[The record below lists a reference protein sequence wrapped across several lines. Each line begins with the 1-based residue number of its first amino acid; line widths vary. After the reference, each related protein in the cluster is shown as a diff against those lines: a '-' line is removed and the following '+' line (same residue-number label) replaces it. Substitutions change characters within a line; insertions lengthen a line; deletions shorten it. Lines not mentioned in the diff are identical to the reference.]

1 MSDKLIIATGTSRYD
16 THWKSEKMTWDS
28 LVERLSQVQRTQETV
43 AEYKKMEK
51 LKKGEVKDVGG
62 FVGGYIPE
70 EGRRVKGAFK
80 ERYLLTLDADSPT
93 DDFQLGLDI
102 TLGGYEYCLYSTHSH
117 ADKDPRYRVIVP
129 TDRPMSVDE
138 FEAVSRRIAGDI
150 GIESFDTSTHEA
162 ERLMYWPSCPRD
174 AKYVFRHNKGELL
187 PVDTVLAQYRD
198 WHDTSLW
205 PTSDKDEAV
214 RKRLAA
220 KQGDPLTKPG
230 LIGAFNRCYTI
241 SAAIEKFLP
250 DIYEP
255 CDKPGRYTYTPGTSV
270 GGLVIYDNDTFAY
283 SHHGTDPIMGR
294 LVNAFDLVRLHKFG
308 QLDADCDR
316 DTKVNELPSMKAMKD
331 FVIADGEAPVLL
343 DSERAQDIDWDGGVA
358 EEDDS
363 EWRKKLSRDKNGVAR
378 STATNCKLILK
389 HDPLL
394 KGKFG
399 LDEFAHRLV
408 RLGPLP
414 WPTGQDESKF
424 WTDNDDACL
433 RNYFTD
439 VYGITGRGI
448 IDDALQEMMTVNKF
462 HPVRDYLTT
471 LKWDGVER
479 VSRLFVECLGAAD
492 TPYVRAVTRKWLV
505 AAVARVMR
513 PGVKFDTAIVLYGPQ
528 GMGKSVILSKLG
540 KSWFNDSL
548 ADVQSKDALEQIQG
562 SWIVEL
568 AELAPTFKK
577 DNEIVKSFLSRS
589 TDRFRAPYGRRT
601 EEYPRQCVF
610 AGSTNDLLFLK
621 DRTGNRRFWPITAGA
636 IEPVKRSW
644 DMTDEDI
651 DQIWAEAF
659 ELWANCEPLVLPP
672 ELEKDALEAQQAHT
686 EGTELVGLIE
696 EYLATPLPD
705 DWEKKELWERQEY
718 LKEYG
723 ANKLDESKI
732 GSNPRDKVCALEIW
746 CELLYGDRKNLTNAK
761 AREIISIL
769 QSLGTWV
776 PYNTSTG
783 KMRFGTMY
791 GIQKA
796 FVPKST

>member
-16 THWKSEKMTWDS
+16 THWKSEEMTWAS

-43 AEYKKMEK
+43 AAYKKMEK
-51 LKKGEVKDVGG
+51 LQKGEVKDVGG

-70 EGRRVKGAFK
+70 EGRRVKGAVK

-102 TLGGYEYCLYSTHSH
+102 TLGDYEYCLYSTHSH
-117 ADKDPRYRVIVP
+117 TDKEPRYRVIVP
-129 TDRPMSVDE
+129 TDRPMTVDE

-150 GIESFDTSTHEA
+150 GIESFDASTHEA

-174 AKYVFRHNKGELL
+174 AEYVFRHNTGALL
-187 PVDTVLAQYRD
+187 PVDTVLSQYHD

-241 SAAIEKFLP
+241 SAAIEKFLS

-255 CDKPGRYTYTPGTSV
+255 CNTPGRYTYTPGTSV

-343 DSERAQDIDWDGGVA
+343 DSERAQDIDWDGGIA
-358 EEDDS
+358 DEDS
-363 EWRKKLSRDKNGVAR
+363 GEWRKKLSRDKNGVAR
-378 STATNCKLILK
+378 STATNCKLILQ

-448 IDDALQEMMTVNKF
+448 IDDALREMMTVNKF

-479 VSRLFVECLGAAD
+479 VSRLFVECLGASD
-492 TPYVRAVTRKWLV
+492 TPYVKAVTRKWLV

-636 IEPVKRSW
+636 MEPIKRSW

-659 ELWANCEPLVLPP
+659 NLWANCEPLVLPP

-705 DWEKKELWERQEY
+705 DWEKKDVFERREY
-718 LKEYG
+718 LENYDPDTSDG
-723 ANKLDESKI
+723 YLM
-732 GSNPRDKVCALEIW
+732 RDKVCAVEIW
-746 CELLYGDRKNLTNAK
+746 CEVLGGERRNLTNAK
-761 AREIISIL
+761 AREIIGIL
-769 QSLGTWV
+769 QSLEGWA
-776 PYNTSTG
+776 PYQHGSG
-783 KMRFGTMY
+783 RIRFGKLY
-791 GIQKA
+791 GVQTA
-796 FVPKST
+796 FTPKST

>member
-16 THWKSEKMTWDS
+16 THWKSEQMTWAS

-51 LKKGEVKDVGG
+51 LQKGEVKDVGG

-70 EGRRVKGAFK
+70 EGRRVKGAVK

-93 DDFQLGLDI
+93 EDFQLGLDI

-117 ADKDPRYRVIVP
+117 TDKEPRYRVIVP

-138 FEAVSRRIAGDI
+138 FEAVSRWIAGDI
-150 GIESFDTSTHEA
+150 GIESFDASTHEA

-174 AKYVFRHNKGELL
+174 AQYVFRHNKGALL
-187 PVDTVLAQYRD
+187 SVDTVLAQYHD

-241 SAAIEKFLP
+241 SAAIEKFLS

-255 CDKPGRYTYTPGTSV
+255 CNTPGRYTYTPGTSV

-343 DSERAQDIDWDGGVA
+343 DSERAQDIDWDGGIA
-358 EEDDS
+358 DEDS
-363 EWRKKLSRDKNGVAR
+363 GEWRKKLSRDKNGVAR
-378 STATNCKLILK
+378 STATNCKLILQ

-479 VSRLFVECLGAAD
+479 VSRLFVECLGASD
-492 TPYVRAVTRKWLV
+492 TPYVKAVTRKWLV

-636 IEPVKRSW
+636 MEPIKRSW

-659 ELWANCEPLVLPP
+659 NLWANCEPLVLPP

-705 DWEKKELWERQEY
+705 DWEKKDVFERREY
-718 LKEYG
+718 LENYDPDTSDG
-723 ANKLDESKI
+723 YLM
-732 GSNPRDKVCALEIW
+732 RDKVCAVEIW
-746 CELLYGDRKNLTNAK
+746 CEVLGGERRNLTNAK
-761 AREIISIL
+761 AREIIGIL
-769 QSLGTWV
+769 QSLEGWE
-776 PYNTSTG
+776 PYQHGSG
-783 KMRFGTMY
+783 RIRFGKLY
-791 GIQKA
+791 GVQTA
-796 FVPKST
+796 FTPKST

>member
-16 THWKSEKMTWDS
+16 THWKSEEMTWDS
-28 LVERLSQVQRTQETV
+28 LLERLSQVQRTQETV

-70 EGRRVKGAFK
+70 EGRRVKGAVQ

-117 ADKDPRYRVIVP
+117 TDKEPRYRIIVP

-150 GIESFDTSTHEA
+150 GIESFDASTHEA

-174 AKYVFRHNKGELL
+174 AKYVFRHNQGSLL

-343 DSERAQDIDWDGGVA
+343 DSERAQDIDWDGGIA
-358 EEDDS
+358 DEDDN

-378 STATNCKLILK
+378 STATNCKLILQ

-705 DWEKKELWERQEY
+705 DWEKKDVFERREY
-718 LKEYG
+718 LENYDPDTSDG
-723 ANKLDESKI
+723 YLMRE
-732 GSNPRDKVCALEIW
+732 RVCAVEIW
-746 CELLYGDRKNLTNAK
+746 CEVLGGERRNLTNAK
-761 AREIISIL
+761 AREIIGIL
-769 QSLGTWV
+769 QSLEGWE
-776 PYNTSTG
+776 PYQHGSG
-783 KMRFGTMY
+783 RIRFGKLY
-791 GIQKA
+791 GVQTA
-796 FVPKST
+796 FTPKST

>member
-16 THWKSEKMTWDS
+16 THWKSEEMTWAS

-51 LKKGEVKDVGG
+51 LQKGEVKDVGG

-70 EGRRVKGAFK
+70 EGRRVKGAVK
-80 ERYLLTLDADSPT
+80 ERYLLTLDADSPS

-102 TLGGYEYCLYSTHSH
+102 TLGDYEYCLYSTHSH
-117 ADKDPRYRVIVP
+117 TDKEPRYRVIVP

-150 GIESFDTSTHEA
+150 GIESFDASTHEA

-174 AKYVFRHNKGELL
+174 AKYVFRHNKGSLL

-241 SAAIEKFLP
+241 SAAIEKFLS

-255 CDKPGRYTYTPGTSV
+255 CDTPGRYTYTPGTSV

-316 DTKVNELPSMKAMKD
+316 DTKVNELPSMKAMKN

-343 DSERAQDIDWDGGVA
+343 DSERAQDIDWDSGIA
-358 EEDDS
+358 EEDS

-378 STATNCKLILK
+378 STATNCKLILQ

-705 DWEKKELWERQEY
+705 DWEKKDVFERREY
-718 LKEYG
+718 LENYG
-723 ANKLDESKI
+723 ANRLDESKK
-732 GSNPRDKVCALEIW
+732 GSNPRDKVCAIEIW

-769 QSLGTWV
+769 QSLGSWV

-796 FVPKST
+796 FVPKSP

>member
-16 THWKSEKMTWDS
+16 THWKSEEMTWAS

-51 LKKGEVKDVGG
+51 LQKGEVKDVGG

-70 EGRRVKGAFK
+70 EGRRVKGAVK

-93 DDFQLGLDI
+93 EDFQLGLDI

-117 ADKDPRYRVIVP
+117 TDKEPRYRVIVP

-138 FEAVSRRIAGDI
+138 FEAVSRWIAGDI
-150 GIESFDTSTHEA
+150 GIESFDASTHEA

-220 KQGDPLTKPG
+220 KQGDPLSKPG

-241 SAAIEKFLP
+241 SAAIEKFLS

-316 DTKVNELPSMKAMKD
+316 DTKVNDLPSMKAMKD

-343 DSERAQDIDWDGGVA
+343 DSERAQDIDWDGGIA
-358 EEDDS
+358 DEDNG

-378 STATNCKLILK
+378 STATNCKLILQ

-513 PGVKFDTAIVLYGPQ
+513 PGVKFDTAMVLYGPQ

-672 ELEKDALEAQQAHT
+672 ELEKDAIEAQQAHT

-705 DWEKKELWERQEY
+705 DWEKKDIFERREY
-718 LKEYG
+718 LENYDPDTSDG
-723 ANKLDESKI
+723 YLMRE
-732 GSNPRDKVCALEIW
+732 RVCAVEIW
-746 CELLYGDRKNLTNAK
+746 CEVLGGERRNLTNAK

-769 QSLGTWV
+769 QTIEGWE
-776 PYNTSTG
+776 PYQQGTG
-783 KMRFGTMY
+783 KIRFGKLY
-791 GIQKA
+791 GPQKA
-796 FVPKST
+796 FTTKSL

>member
-16 THWKSEKMTWDS
+16 THWKSEEMTWAS

-51 LKKGEVKDVGG
+51 LQKGEVKDVGG

-70 EGRRVKGAFK
+70 EGRRVKGAVK

-102 TLGGYEYCLYSTHSH
+102 ALGGYEYCLYSTHSH
-117 ADKDPRYRVIVP
+117 TDKEPRYRVIVP

-150 GIESFDTSTHEA
+150 GIESFDASTHEA

-174 AKYVFRHNKGELL
+174 AEYVFRHNKGALL
-187 PVDTVLAQYRD
+187 PVDTVLAQYHD

-241 SAAIEKFLP
+241 SAAIEKFLS

-255 CDKPGRYTYTPGTSV
+255 CDTPGRYTYTPGTSV

-308 QLDADCDR
+308 NLDADCDR

-343 DSERAQDIDWDGGVA
+343 DSERAQDIDWDSGVA
-358 EEDDS
+358 DEDDS

-378 STATNCKLILK
+378 STATNCKLILQ

-408 RLGPLP
+408 SLGPLP

-479 VSRLFVECLGAAD
+479 VSRLFVECLGASD

-672 ELEKDALEAQQAHT
+672 ELEKDAIEAQQAHT

-705 DWEKKELWERQEY
+705 DWEKKDVFERREY
-718 LKEYG
+718 LENYDPDTSDG
-723 ANKLDESKI
+723 YLMRE
-732 GSNPRDKVCALEIW
+732 KVCAVEIW
-746 CELLYGDRKNLTNAK
+746 CEVLGGERRNLTNAK

-769 QSLGTWV
+769 QSLEGWE
-776 PYNTSTG
+776 PYQQGSG
-783 KMRFGTMY
+783 RIRFGKLY
-791 GIQKA
+791 GVQTA
-796 FVPKST
+796 FTPKSP

>member
-16 THWKSEKMTWDS
+16 THWKSEEMTWDS

-51 LKKGEVKDVGG
+51 LQKGEVKDVGG

-70 EGRRVKGAFK
+70 EGRRVKGAVK

-117 ADKDPRYRVIVP
+117 TDKEPRYRIIVP

-241 SAAIEKFLP
+241 SAAIEKFLS

-255 CDKPGRYTYTPGTSV
+255 CDTPGRYTYTPGTSV

-316 DTKVNELPSMKAMKD
+316 DTKINELPSMKAMKD

-343 DSERAQDIDWDGGVA
+343 DSERAQDIDWDGGMA
-358 EEDDS
+358 DEDS
-363 EWRKKLSRDKNGVAR
+363 GEWRKKLSRDKNGVAR
-378 STATNCKLILK
+378 STATNCKLILQ

-479 VSRLFVECLGAAD
+479 VSRLFVECLGASD

-636 IEPVKRSW
+636 TEPVKRSW

-705 DWEKKELWERQEY
+705 DWEKKDIFERREY
-718 LKEYG
+718 LENYDPDTSDG
-723 ANKLDESKI
+723 YLMRE
-732 GSNPRDKVCALEIW
+732 RVCAVEIW
-746 CELLYGDRKNLTNAK
+746 CEVLGGERRNLTNAK

-769 QSLGTWV
+769 QSIEGWE
-776 PYNTSTG
+776 PYQQGTG
-783 KMRFGTMY
+783 KIRFGKLY
-791 GIQKA
+791 GPQKA
-796 FVPKST
+796 FTTKST